1 MAAKV
6 LMLNSPFERLQ
17 FWQWQLN
24 DIKYYKVE
32 TSSTN
37 VKRFILKGG
46 DNVDIRWRTEAGWA
60 YQVYGIGYGYSKSG
74 IQNMAKDYAESL
86 EKDVK

>member
-1 MAAKV
+1 MSIYQAARMYNV
-6 LMLNSPFERLQ
+6 PESPVR
-17 FWQWQLN
+17 
-24 DIKYYKVE
+24 DHTRGKVE
-32 TSSTN
+32 VDARNGTQW
-37 VKRFILKGG
+37 GG